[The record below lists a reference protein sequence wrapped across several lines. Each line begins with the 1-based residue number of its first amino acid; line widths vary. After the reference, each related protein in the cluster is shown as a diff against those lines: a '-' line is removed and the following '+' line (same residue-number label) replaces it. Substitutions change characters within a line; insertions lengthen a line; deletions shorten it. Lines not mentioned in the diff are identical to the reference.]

1 MSFRSSDAAIV
12 APNLVDEGGGGGGD
26 GETLVKYI

>member
-12 APNLVDEGGGGGGD
+12 APNSVDEGGGGGGD